1 MSNTSSPTPLQAPGA
16 PPADVLL
23 HPSFHAGTD
32 PGRTAWVMAAS
43 GERVTYGELDATS
56 NRIAHLLRARG
67 LQAGDGVVVLLPNR
81 PDTLL
86 VYWGV
91 QRAGLFYTPVSI
103 QYQQAEIA
111 HVLADSDA
119 SVFITVAEQLQH
131 LRGLPMLARIPHRFL
146 LDCSTTPDDGPVF
159 EHLHDAIAAHPATP
173 LPDEMEGG
181 DMLYSSGTTGFPKGV
196 RTAGAGNPLG
206 TVSAL
211 FRRRLAWHGM
221 DAGTI
226 YLSTA
231 PLYHSAPL
239 RYSTMTLRLG
249 GTVVIMERFDPV
261 LALESIERHRV
272 THSQWVPTMLGRL
285 LRLPE
290 AARARHDLSS
300 HRFAV
305 HAAAPC
311 PVDVKQAMLD
321 WWGPILHEYY
331 SGTEG
336 NGQTVISPEEWL
348 RHRGSVGR
356 PIHGILHIC
365 DEQGRECAPFETGG
379 VYFEAGSDFA
389 YYKDPEKTA
398 RARNVHGWTTLGD
411 IGHVDDEGYLYLTDR
426 ASFMIISGGV
436 NIYPQE
442 VENVLA
448 NHPLVQ
454 DAAVFGIPDAD
465 FGEQVKAAIELV
477 PGSEASPAIAEALIA
492 FCRARLAHLK
502 CPKSID
508 FHATLP
514 RHDTGKLYKK
524 PLRDAYWAA
533 RV

>member
-181 DMLYSSGTTGFPKGV
+181 DML
-196 RTAGAGNPLG
+196 
-206 TVSAL
+206 
-211 FRRRLAWHGM
+211 
-221 DAGTI
+221 
-226 YLSTA
+226 
-231 PLYHSAPL
+231 
-239 RYSTMTLRLG
+239 
-249 GTVVIMERFDPV
+249 
-261 LALESIERHRV
+261 
-272 THSQWVPTMLGRL
+272 
-285 LRLPE
+285 
-290 AARARHDLSS
+290 
-300 HRFAV
+300 
-305 HAAAPC
+305 
-311 PVDVKQAMLD
+311 
-321 WWGPILHEYY
+321 
-331 SGTEG
+331 
-336 NGQTVISPEEWL
+336 
-348 RHRGSVGR
+348 
-356 PIHGILHIC
+356 
-365 DEQGRECAPFETGG
+365 
-379 VYFEAGSDFA
+379 
-389 YYKDPEKTA
+389 
-398 RARNVHGWTTLGD
+398 
-411 IGHVDDEGYLYLTDR
+411 
-426 ASFMIISGGV
+426 
-436 NIYPQE
+436 
-442 VENVLA
+442 
-448 NHPLVQ
+448 
-454 DAAVFGIPDAD
+454 
-465 FGEQVKAAIELV
+465 
-477 PGSEASPAIAEALIA
+477 
-492 FCRARLAHLK
+492 
-502 CPKSID
+502 
-508 FHATLP
+508 
-514 RHDTGKLYKK
+514 
-524 PLRDAYWAA
+524 
-533 RV
+533 

>member
-1 MSNTSSPTPLQAPGA
+1 MNDTQTPGPATSGA
-16 PPADVLL
+16 DDDSLL
-23 HPSFHAGTD
+23 HPSFHARRD
-32 PGRTAWVMAAS
+32 PGRTAWVMAGS

-67 LQAGDGVVVLLPNR
+67 LGIGDGVVVLLPNR

-119 SVFITVAEQLQH
+119 KVFVTVTSQLERVQ
-131 LRGLPMLARIPHRFL
+131 GLPVLAGMPHRFL
-146 LDCSTTPDDGPVF
+146 LDGRTDPADGPAF
-159 EHLHDAIAAHPATP
+159 EHLHDALATMPATA
-173 LPDEMEGG
+173 LPDDTEGG

-221 DAGTI
+221 DASTV

-249 GTVVIMERFDPV
+249 GTVVIMERFEPEQA
-261 LALESIERHRV
+261 LASIERHRV

-285 LRLPE
+285 LRLPDE
-290 AARARHDLSS
+290 VKARHDLSS

-311 PVDVKQAMLD
+311 PVEVKQGMLD
-321 WWGPILHEYY
+321 WWGPILYEYY

-365 DEQGRECAPFETGG
+365 DADGRECAPFETGT

-411 IGHVDDEGYLYLTDR
+411 IGHVDGEGYLYLTDR

-442 VENVLA
+442 VENVLVT
-448 NHPLVQ
+448 HPAVQ

-477 PGSEASPAIAEALIA
+477 PGVAASAELADALIA

-502 CPKSID
+502 CPRSID
-508 FHATLP
+508 FHPRLP

-524 PLRDAYWAA
+524 ALRDAYWAT
-533 RV
+533 R